1 MDCYPEAGAPNTS
14 KPRLGA
20 TIRNRARQPIAFVH
34 MPIPELLTKLLT
46 APGPSGHE
54 SRPAQV
60 WREYCSRF
68 AQEVGGDRVGSSF
81 ARVAGTAG
89 GPTVAVVGHID
100 EIGLHISHIEDDGY
114 LRFGQVGGWDA
125 GVLIGQRVKLRTRD
139 GDVVGV
145 IGRKPI
151 HLLKDDDRRKVPE
164 LKELHI
170 DIGAKDGEEARSLVR
185 IGDVG
190 VIDAEPLDFRHGRV
204 VSRSLDNRVGCY
216 VAAETARLVAE
227 DGGAPG
233 DVLALA
239 VTQEETTFAGARTSA
254 FAHEPDVA
262 IVVDLTFATDQP
274 GVELG
279 PITKHALDSGPVIAR
294 GTSLHPLVSE
304 LLYEAGEAEGIAFTV
319 ESLGKGTGTD
329 ADAIHLSRAGVPTGL
344 VSVPCRYM
352 PSPVEMISVADA
364 DAAAQLIA
372 AFARRLEPGVSFER

>member
-1 MDCYPEAGAPNTS
+1 
-14 KPRLGA
+14 
-20 TIRNRARQPIAFVH
+20 

-60 WREYCSRF
+60 WREYCSTF
-68 AQEVGGDRVGSSF
+68 TQEVGGDRAGSSY
-81 ARVAGTAG
+81 ARVAGTG
-89 GPTVAVVGHID
+89 DGPTVAVVGHID
-100 EIGLHISHIEDDGY
+100 EIGLHVSHIEDDGY

-139 GDVVGV
+139 GEVVGV

-170 DIGAKDGEEARSLVR
+170 DIGAKDGEEAGALVR
-185 IGDVG
+185 IGDVA

-216 VAAETARLVAE
+216 VAAESARLVA
-227 DGGAPG
+227 DAGGAPG

-254 FAHEPDVA
+254 FAHDLDVA

-279 PITKHALDSGPVIAR
+279 AITKHPLDSGPVIAR
-294 GTSLHPLVSE
+294 GTTLHPLVSE
-304 LLYEAGEAEGIAFTV
+304 LLYDTAEAEGIPFTL
-319 ESLGKGTGTD
+319 ESLGKATGTD
-329 ADAIHLSRAGVPTGL
+329 ADAIHLSRAGVPSGL

-352 PSPVEMISVADA
+352 HSPVEMVSLADV
-364 DAAAQLIA
+364 DAAARLIA
-372 AFARRLEPGVSFER
+372 AFARRLEPGMSFER